1 MADGKWNIGNVQV
14 HGQAMFG
21 DGNRM
26 EVSVQDPRSQQHIEI
41 LLDQLRQAIEALP
54 DGRQGSVRLAGR
66 DSATAGLLEL
76 TQELKKKQDERSPGI
91 LSRSLQRVM
100 EVLKFAP
107 AALKSALELKS
118 ILGL

>member
-1 MADGKWNIGNVQV
+1 MAEGKWNIANVQV
-14 HGQAMFG
+14 TGQAMFG

-26 EVSVQDPRSQQHIEI
+26 EVSGQDPRSRQHIEV
-41 LLDQLRQAIEALP
+41 LLTQLRQAIEAIP
-54 DGRQGSVRLAGR
+54 DGGQGSVRLAGR
-66 DSATAGLLEL
+66 ESAQAGLIEL
-76 TQELKKKQDERSPGI
+76 TQELQKKQDERSPGI

-107 AALKSALELKS
+107 AAFKTAMELKS

>member
-1 MADGKWNIGNVQV
+1 MADGKWNFGNVQV

-26 EVSVQDPRSQQHIEI
+26 AVSAQDPRSQQHIEI
-41 LLDQLRQAIEALP
+41 LLEELRQAIEALP
-54 DGRQGSVRLAGR
+54 GGSRGSVRLAGR
-66 DSATAGLLEL
+66 DAANAGLLEL

-91 LSRSLQRVM
+91 LSSSLQRIM

-107 AALKSALELKS
+107 AALKTALELKS